1 MSGLSILGG
10 VGEGLQRGAA
20 FIHQARQ
27 QSAHQQRQDAIL
39 QMNQERH
46 AAWQQQQE
54 REQKD
59 RERLEGWNT
68 LAMQIDTE
76 YASLDPIDRNA
87 MKIRYGVDTGLI
99 APSEF
104 QALQQ
109 EAAQLRSAGLLD
121 DILAGNLD
129 GVARKF
135 SERFGRP
142 VTVATTQDANGRRI
156 YRLNDADGRTMREL
170 TDEQLG
176 VVLGMDRLVRL
187 GEVERKGQEH
197 ALGVEKTRSEIG
209 ENRAQA
215 RAADALATQR
225 RAAPTTGSGTG
236 SGATTGFSAATREEA
251 TRVAL
256 ARKAAEGTATAQE
269 LDLLGVLEARAAEGD
284 GYIPPAARQARFW
297 QNASPE
303 QVETEVERRLADLKL
318 KARASG
324 DSFALR
330 QLEDPATAEVLRM
343 DIRRQLSVARP
354 GARGQGTS
362 RSLDDYFD

>member
-27 QSAHQQRQDAIL
+27 QDAHMRRQDAQL

-68 LAMQIDTE
+68 LSTRIDTE
-76 YASLDPIDRNA
+76 YANLDPIDRNA

-142 VTVATTQDANGRRI
+142 VTVATAKDANGRNV
-156 YRLNDADGRTMREL
+156 YRLNDSGGRTMREL

-209 ENRAQA
+209 ENQAQA

-225 RAAPTTGSGTG
+225 RTAPATG

-284 GYIPPAARQARFW
+284 GYIPPAAKQARFW
-297 QNASPE
+297 QNASHE
-303 QVETEVERRLADLKL
+303 QIETEVERRLADLKF

-330 QLEDPATAEVLRM
+330 QLEDPATVEVLKA
-343 DIRRQLSVARP
+343 DIRKQLSVARP
-354 GARGQGTS
+354 AAKSQSTQRN
-362 RSLDDYFD
+362 LDAYFTE